1 MKHIKYLIIYILSLF
16 CFKKKSKV
24 IFYHDIHSEKKH
36 TNMSTHIDL
45 FKDHVH
51 MIRNSGYEIVS
62 EITEEYGQIE
72 ICFDDGFLGLYENIE
87 LIKQYEIPIHLFIV
101 NSFLNK
107 KHYLNLKHLKE
118 LNNLELITISSH
130 TFNHNTLTVLDE
142 FSLKK
147 ELYESKSNL
156 ENLLGKSI
164 DSICFPKGMFN
175 NRVIDIAKKVG
186 YSKQYSSLPGFYYD
200 KFQNIVIKRS
210 LVQSVNNSVFKGILK
225 GADHVFFYWYK
236 LKHFTL

>member
-1 MKHIKYLIIYILSLF
+1 MKYIKYLIIYTLSLF

-24 IFYHDIHSEKKH
+24 IFYHDIHSNKKH

-45 FKDHVH
+45 FKEHVQ
-51 MIRNSGYEIVS
+51 MIRNHGYEIVS
-62 EITEEYGQIE
+62 EITKDYGQIE

-87 LIKQYEIPIHLFIV
+87 LIKKYEIPIRLFIV

-107 KHYLNLKHLKE
+107 KHYLDLKHLKE
-118 LNNLELITISSH
+118 LSNLELITISSH
-130 TFNHNTLTVLDE
+130 TLNHNTLTDLDE
-142 FSLKK
+142 FSVKK
-147 ELYESKSNL
+147 ELLESKSNL

-164 DSICFPKGMFN
+164 NSICFPKGMFN
-175 NRVIDIAKKVG
+175 NTVIDIAKKVG

-225 GADHVFFYWYK
+225 GGDHVFFYWYK